1 MQKKEKKELES
12 NTPTFQFN
20 DGGREES
27 GYKGFTGDCVTRAI
41 AIASGFPYQKVYDD
55 LFEATKTFAESKARC
70 KVARSLR
77 KTGCS
82 PRKGVFR
89 EIYEPY
95 LRDNGFEWV
104 SVMGIGKGC
113 TIHVKADEL
122 PKGNLIL
129 RLSKHLTAFV
139 DGVLQDTYDCSREGT
154 RCVYGYFIK
163 R

>member
-27 GYKGFTGDCVTRAI
+27 GYKGVTGDCVTRAI
-41 AIASGFPYQKVYDD
+41 AIASGFPYQKVYDE